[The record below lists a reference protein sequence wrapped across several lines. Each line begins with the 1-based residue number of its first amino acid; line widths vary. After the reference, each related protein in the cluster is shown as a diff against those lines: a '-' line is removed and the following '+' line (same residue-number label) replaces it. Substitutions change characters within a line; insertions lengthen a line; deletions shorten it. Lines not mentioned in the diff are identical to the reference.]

1 MQLVEPKKIIRNLY
15 KKYAIIE
22 GNLVMADKLFII
34 NTVINYI
41 FKDGDPKNIS
51 TKHLAEYGEIISR
64 YLKNEVYIGGEL
76 HDKVRCDDYR
86 TARDYLKSF
95 NAIAKG
101 AGHGNH

>member
-41 FKDGDPKNIS
+41 FKDGDYKSIKN
-51 TKHLAEYGEIISR
+51 KDLAEYGEIISR
-64 YLKNEVYIGGEL
+64 YLKNEVDIYWEDDRLLVEELDERGKQINGE
-76 HDKVRCDDYR
+76 
-86 TARDYLKSF
+86 
-95 NAIAKG
+95 
-101 AGHGNH
+101 